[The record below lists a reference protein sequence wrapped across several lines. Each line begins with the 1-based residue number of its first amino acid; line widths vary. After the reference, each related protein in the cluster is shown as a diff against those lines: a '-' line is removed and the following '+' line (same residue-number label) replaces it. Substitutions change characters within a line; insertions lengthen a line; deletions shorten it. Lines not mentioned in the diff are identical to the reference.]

1 MSDVPSAPAA
11 QAGGSESVT
20 DHVIIFDTTLR
31 DGEQSPGCTL
41 NTAEKIAI
49 AHQLQRLRVD
59 VIEAGFPASSPG
71 DFDAVQRIARE
82 VRGVTIC
89 GLARAIARDVDLAG
103 EAVADAER
111 PRIHVF
117 ISSSD
122 IHLAHQLRKSR
133 EAVLEIAAEM
143 VARCRKH
150 VQDVEFSP
158 MDATRSDP
166 EYLMRMLTIA
176 IEAGAT
182 TLNIPDTVG
191 YTTPAEYGKL
201 IADIRSSVKGIE
213 KVVISVHCHDDLGM
227 SVANS
232 LSAVVNGARQIECT
246 INGLGERAG
255 NCSLEEVVMALRTR
269 RDYFKVDSRVDTTQI
284 YKTSRLV
291 SNATG
296 MLVQANKAIVGANAF
311 AHESG
316 IHQDGYLKERS
327 TYEIM
332 DPTTIGLVASTLV
345 LGKHSG
351 RHAFK
356 ARLDEA
362 GYQLSNDELDRAFA
376 RFKELAD
383 KKKTV
388 SDRDLEAIVADEVRT
403 STEIYKLDHVQ
414 VSSGDHS
421 IPTATVRLVA
431 PDGQV
436 LTGSAHGTGPVDA
449 VYKAINRVVGVEN
462 RLTEFSVQSVTAGID
477 AMGEVTI
484 RIEADGRTYTG
495 QGANMD
501 IIVASSRAYVN
512 ALNKMLAARERNK
525 VVSASLPEPAGAQ
538 SS

>member
-1 MSDVPSAPAA
+1 MSVVPGVP
-11 QAGGSESVT
+11 
-20 DHVIIFDTTLR
+20 DRVIIFDTTLR

-49 AHQLQRLRVD
+49 AHQLQRLGVD
-59 VIEAGFPASSPG
+59 VVEAGFPASSPG

-89 GLARAIARDVDLAG
+89 GLARAVPQDVDRAG
-103 EAVADAER
+103 EALRDAEH

-117 ISSSD
+117 ISASD

-133 EAVLEIAAEM
+133 EQVLDMAGEM
-143 VARCRKH
+143 VARARGY
-150 VQDVEFSP
+150 VDDVEFSP

-166 EYLMRMLTIA
+166 EYLMQMLEIA

-191 YTTPAEYGKL
+191 YTTPTEFGKL
-201 IADIRSSVKGIE
+201 IADIRAKVRGIE
-213 KVVISVHCHDDLGM
+213 NAIISVHCHDDLGM

-232 LSAVVNGARQIECT
+232 LCAVYNGARQIECT

-269 RDYFKVDSRVDTTQI
+269 RDFFKVDTRIDTTQI
-284 YKTSRLV
+284 YKTSRMV
-291 SNATG
+291 SNYTG
-296 MLVQANKAIVGANAF
+296 MIVQANKAIVGANAF

-316 IHQDGYLKERS
+316 IHQDGFLKERR

-332 DPTTIGLVASTLV
+332 DPKDIGLVDSMLV

-356 ARLDEA
+356 ARLEEL
-362 GYQLSNDELDRAFA
+362 GYQLSPEELDRAFA
-376 RFKELAD
+376 RFKDLAD

-388 SDRDLEAIVADEVRT
+388 SDRDLEAIVADEVRMPV
-403 STEIYKLDHVQ
+403 EIYRLDHVQ
-414 VSSGDHS
+414 VSCGDHS
-421 IPTATVRLVA
+421 IPTATVRLIA

-436 LTGSAHGTGPVDA
+436 LTDSAHGTGPVDA
-449 VYKAINRVVGVEN
+449 VYKAINRVVGVQN

-477 AMGEVTI
+477 AIGEVTI

-495 QGANMD
+495 QGANTD

-512 ALNKMLAARERNK
+512 ALNKMLAAQARRGSE
-525 VVSASLPEPAGAQ
+525 VSTLA
-538 SS
+538 